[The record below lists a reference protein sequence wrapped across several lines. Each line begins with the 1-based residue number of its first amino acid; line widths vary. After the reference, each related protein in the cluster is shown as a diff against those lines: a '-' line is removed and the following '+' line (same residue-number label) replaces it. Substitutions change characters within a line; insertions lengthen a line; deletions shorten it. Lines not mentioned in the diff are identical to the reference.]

1 MKQGRM
7 KHATMRP
14 AVFVLLALALSAP
27 TLGNILSGSDS
38 AVTAGEHLAAAV
50 VISWVAVRLVG
61 HLLDNYR
68 SSSDNHQARRNQG
81 H

>member
-1 MKQGRM
+1 MKNP
-7 KHATMRP
+7 TMRP
-14 AVFVLLALALSAP
+14 AIFVLLALALAAP
-27 TLGNILSGSDS
+27 TLGNIMSGSDS

-50 VISWVAVRLVG
+50 VVSWVAVRLVG

-68 SSSDNHQARRNQG
+68 SSSSNHRAQRDQG

>member
-1 MKQGRM
+1 MKNP
-7 KHATMRP
+7 TMRP

-27 TLGNILSGSDS
+27 TLGNILNGSDS
-38 AVTAGEHLAAAV
+38 TDTAGGHLAAAV
-50 VISWVAVRLVG
+50 LISWVAVRLVG

-68 SSSDNHQARRNQG
+68 ASSDNHQARRDQG